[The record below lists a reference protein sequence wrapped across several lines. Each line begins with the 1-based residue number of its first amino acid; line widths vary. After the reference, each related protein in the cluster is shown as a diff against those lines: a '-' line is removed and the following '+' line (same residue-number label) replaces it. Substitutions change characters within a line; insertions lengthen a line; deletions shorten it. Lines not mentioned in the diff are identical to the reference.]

1 MSQQK
6 LRVAIVDDHAIVRQ
20 GLRQILQ
27 DTEDMEVAGEA
38 DCSAEAMKLVRGC
51 AVDVMLLDISLPDR
65 HGIETLKLIKKE
77 YARLP
82 ILILSMHT
90 EDQYA
95 VRALRAGAAG
105 YLTKASAPAQLVSAI
120 RVVAAGKSYI
130 SPTVAEE
137 LAKNVR
143 QDSERPPHEILSD
156 REYQT
161 LCLIASGKTVGDIAE
176 ELALSVKT
184 VSVYRARLLEKMG
197 LKNNAEI
204 THYAMKHALVE

>member
-1 MSQQK
+1 MSPHK

-27 DTEDMEVAGEA
+27 DTEDMVVAGEA
-38 DCSAEAMKLVRGC
+38 DCSADAMKLVRSHP
-51 AVDVMLLDISLPDR
+51 VDVMLLDISLPDR

-77 YARLP
+77 YAKLP

-120 RVVAAGKSYI
+120 RVVAGGKSYI

-143 QDSERPPHEILSD
+143 QDSERPPHELLSD

-197 LKNNAEI
+197 LKNNAEL
-204 THYAMKHALVE
+204 THYAMKHLLVE

>member
-1 MSQQK
+1 MTKNK
-6 LRVAIVDDHAIVRQ
+6 LRVGIVDDHAIVRQ

-27 DTEDMEVAGEA
+27 DTEDMLVAGEA
-38 DCSAEAMKLVRGC
+38 DCSAEALRLARGE

-77 YARLP
+77 FPRLP
-82 ILILSMHT
+82 VLMLSMHT

-95 VRALRAGAAG
+95 VRALRAGSAG
-105 YLTKASAPAQLVSAI
+105 YLTKASAPAQLVIAI
-120 RVVAAGKSYI
+120 RTVASGRNYI
-130 SPTVAEE
+130 SPAVAEE
-137 LAKNVR
+137 LAKSVR
-143 QDSERPPHEILSD
+143 QDSERPPHELLSD
-156 REYQT
+156 REFQT
-161 LCLIASGKTVGDIAE
+161 LRMIASGKTVSEIAN

-197 LKNNAEI
+197 LKNNSEI